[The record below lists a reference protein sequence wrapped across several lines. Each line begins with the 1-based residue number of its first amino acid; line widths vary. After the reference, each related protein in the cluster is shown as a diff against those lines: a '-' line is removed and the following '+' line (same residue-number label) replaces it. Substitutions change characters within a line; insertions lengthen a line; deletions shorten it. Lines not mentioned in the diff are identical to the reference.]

1 VAEILV
7 MAVSNTHPTQDDLC
21 YKQGDP
27 VLVTDNGHPWGALEG
42 LPNFWIIKIPDAT
55 IAEVEAYCE
64 VWYDGQTIIKRRRY
78 LLDELKMPAH
88 IRNELESTGMLTGTK
103 AQLDAFM
110 TDKKAPV

>member
-1 VAEILV
+1 
-7 MAVSNTHPTQDDLC
+7 MKAVSATHPTQDAWC

-27 VLVTDNGHPWGALEG
+27 VLVMENGWPWGVLEG

-55 IAEVEAYCE
+55 IAEVEVYTE
-64 VWYDGQTIIKRRRY
+64 MWLDGTTVIKRRRW

-110 TDKKAPV
+110 TDKKGPA